1 MTEESKRLRGKRLPR
16 EILGLLSL
24 SFVITL
30 ILFLL
35 LRICATAVADS
46 ILVIR
51 GIVLTESKV
60 LSLEGWMF
68 NLSLLISVCF
78 FTFLFLF
85 LLGERLSYIWD
96 IIKGIDALRL
106 GEMDHLVSVEGN
118 NELTRLAEAVNYL
131 SITQKQVKEKE
142 RLLAEEKEQLIRTL
156 SHDIRT
162 PLTSIMAYSEFLAGN
177 NDRPA
182 QEQQGYAELIRVKAQ
197 QIKELTDIL
206 LDGGRRNPERFEDS
220 RLLMEQL
227 VTEFEELLEEDF
239 QILTDLKSC
248 FSFSGSFDI
257 QELRRIFDNLSSN
270 IRKYADPLQP
280 VFLSVRSDSDQLVI
294 YQKNY
299 IFPGDEQ
306 KESYQMGLNSI
317 RRIAHNYAG
326 TVDVRRAESE
336 FEITITLLEMSCKFL
351 QNFLLF
357 YSQQSNTTQKT
368 KVRK

>member
-131 SITQKQVKEKE
+131 SITQKQV
-142 RLLAEEKEQLIRTL
+142 
-156 SHDIRT
+156 
-162 PLTSIMAYSEFLAGN
+162 N
-177 NDRPA
+177 
-182 QEQQGYAELIRVKAQ
+182 V
-197 QIKELTDIL
+197 
-206 LDGGRRNPERFEDS
+206 
-220 RLLMEQL
+220 
-227 VTEFEELLEEDF
+227 
-239 QILTDLKSC
+239 
-248 FSFSGSFDI
+248 
-257 QELRRIFDNLSSN
+257 
-270 IRKYADPLQP
+270 
-280 VFLSVRSDSDQLVI
+280 
-294 YQKNY
+294 
-299 IFPGDEQ
+299 
-306 KESYQMGLNSI
+306 
-317 RRIAHNYAG
+317 
-326 TVDVRRAESE
+326 
-336 FEITITLLEMSCKFL
+336 
-351 QNFLLF
+351 
-357 YSQQSNTTQKT
+357 
-368 KVRK
+368 

>member
-30 ILFLL
+30 ILL

-131 SITQKQVKEKE
+131 SITQKQVKD
-142 RLLAEEKEQLIRTL
+142 LLARYFTSRPNGIPGTADPHPL
-156 SHDIRT
+156 SRYPHT
-162 PLTSIMAYSEFLAGN
+162 
-177 NDRPA
+177 
-182 QEQQGYAELIRVKAQ
+182 
-197 QIKELTDIL
+197 
-206 LDGGRRNPERFEDS
+206 
-220 RLLMEQL
+220 
-227 VTEFEELLEEDF
+227 
-239 QILTDLKSC
+239 TDLHHGL
-248 FSFSGSFDI
+248 FGISG
-257 QELRRIFDNLSSN
+257 R
-270 IRKYADPLQP
+270 
-280 VFLSVRSDSDQLVI
+280 
-294 YQKNY
+294 
-299 IFPGDEQ
+299 
-306 KESYQMGLNSI
+306 
-317 RRIAHNYAG
+317 
-326 TVDVRRAESE
+326 
-336 FEITITLLEMSCKFL
+336 
-351 QNFLLF
+351 
-357 YSQQSNTTQKT
+357 QQ
-368 KVRK
+368 